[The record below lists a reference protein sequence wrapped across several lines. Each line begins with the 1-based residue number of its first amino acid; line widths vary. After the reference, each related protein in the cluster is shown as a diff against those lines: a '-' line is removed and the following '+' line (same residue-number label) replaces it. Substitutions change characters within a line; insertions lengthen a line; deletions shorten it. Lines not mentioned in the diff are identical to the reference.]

1 MHLLENPIR
10 DYAWGSTTALATFLD
25 REPSGEP
32 EAELW
37 VGAHAMDPSRLPDG
51 RRLDEEIVARPG
63 PTLGPDV
70 AERFGGRLPF
80 LTKVLAVDQVLSLQ
94 VHPSNEQA
102 RRGHAREEAAGLPLD
117 SPDRSYPD
125 PWHKP
130 ELVFALTPFETLAG
144 FRDVSH
150 TAELLRMLG
159 VPWAD
164 DVARRLEDGEPAA
177 CLRAVVEDTLALQGP
192 VVEALVAEV
201 SAARG
206 RVRYAD
212 PEAHRV
218 LEILGQLANRYPDDP
233 GVLVSLLLNDVVLQ
247 PGEALMVQPGVV
259 HAHGSGLALE
269 IMATSDNVLR
279 AGLTPKHRDVA
290 ELVAATDFQPIP
302 PPRCLPART
311 GPGFAHFAPP
321 VEEFELTVAR
331 PPVDWLP
338 RSGPR
343 VMIALDDAVAVAAGG
358 QTVEVGRGGAVFVE
372 HDDGPMSVSG
382 PGWVAVGA
390 VPEKTK

>member
-1 MHLLENPIR
+1 MLLLDNPVR
-10 DYAWGSTTALATFLD
+10 DYAWGSTTVLATFLD
-25 REPSGEP
+25 REPSGAP

-37 VGAHAMDPSRLPDG
+37 VGAHAASPSRLPDG
-51 RRLDEEIVARPG
+51 RRLDEEIAARPG
-63 PTLGPDV
+63 SMLGPEV

-80 LTKVLAVDQVLSLQ
+80 LTKVLAVDEVLSLQ
-94 VHPSNEQA
+94 VHPGSEQA
-102 RRGHAREEAAGLPLD
+102 QSGHAREEAAGVPLD
-117 SPDRSYPD
+117 SPERSYPD

-159 VPWAD
+159 VRWAD
-164 DVARRLEDGEPAA
+164 DVASRLEDGDPAA
-177 CLRAVVEDTLALQGP
+177 CVRAVVEDTLALPGS
-192 VVEALVAEV
+192 VVRELVAEV

-218 LEILGQLANRYPDDP
+218 LEILGQLAGRYPDDP

-290 ELVAATDFQPIP
+290 ELLTATDFRPIP
-302 PPRCLPART
+302 PPRCLPTRT
-311 GPGFAHFAPP
+311 GPGFAHFAPQ
-321 VEEFELTVAR
+321 VDEFELTVAR
-331 PPVDWLP
+331 PPVDSLP
-338 RSGPR
+338 SSGPR
-343 VMIALDDAVAVAAGG
+343 VLMALDDTVGVTAGA
-358 QTVEVGRGGAVFVE
+358 QTVEVGRGRTVFVE
-372 HDDGPMSVSG
+372 HDDGPMAVSG
-382 PGWVAVGA
+382 PGWVAVGG
-390 VPEKTK
+390 VPDRTK

>member
-1 MHLLENPIR
+1 M
-10 DYAWGSTTALATFLD
+10 
-25 REPSGEP
+25 
-32 EAELW
+32 
-37 VGAHAMDPSRLPDG
+37 
-51 RRLDEEIVARPG
+51 
-63 PTLGPDV
+63 
-70 AERFGGRLPF
+70 
-80 LTKVLAVDQVLSLQ
+80 KVLAVDQVLSLQ
-94 VHPSNEQA
+94 VHPGSEQA

-117 SPDRSYPD
+117 SPERSYPD

-130 ELVFALTPFETLAG
+130 ELVFALTPFETLVG

-150 TAELLRMLG
+150 TADLLRMLG

-164 DVARRLEDGEPAA
+164 DVARRLEDGDPAV
-177 CLRAVVEDTLALQGP
+177 CLRAVVEDTLALPGSE
-192 VVEALVAEV
+192 VEGLVAEV

-290 ELVAATDFQPIP
+290 ELVAATDFRPIP
-302 PPRCLPART
+302 PPRCPPQRT
-311 GPGFAHFAPP
+311 APGFAHFAPP

-331 PPVDWLP
+331 PPVDALP
-338 RSGPR
+338 SSGPR
-343 VMIALDDAVAVAAGG
+343 VLVALDGAVEVTAGG
-358 QTVEVGRGGAVFVE
+358 ETARGPAGTLGVRRARRRPDVTERSGLGGDRRRTATTISNVTHSTYPSSSCHPAPSLRCGLLSTRGRIVPPCPK
-372 HDDGPMSVSG
+372 PMSTTG
-382 PGWVAVGA
+382 
-390 VPEKTK
+390 